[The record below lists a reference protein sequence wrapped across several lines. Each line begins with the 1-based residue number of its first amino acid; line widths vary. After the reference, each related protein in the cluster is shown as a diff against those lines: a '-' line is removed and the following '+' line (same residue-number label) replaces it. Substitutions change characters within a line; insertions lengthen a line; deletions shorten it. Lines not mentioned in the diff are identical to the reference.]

1 MLARIQEVK
10 GLLSVSQETQEA
22 ILHLGQIHTSELRIV
37 SDRLAVQG
45 GDNRETLSIVK
56 STFCAV
62 REVKDLVDRACQV
75 VVSLQVLASNSMFFR
90 GLDPTR
96 NLPLVV
102 EDALGNILEIP
113 LDLIHSWE
121 VTDLPTLMLALAY
134 TLTAADVPSPS
145 RSPI

>member
-10 GLLSVSQETQEA
+10 GLLSVNQETQDA

-37 SDRLAVQG
+37 SERLAVQG
-45 GDNRETLSIVK
+45 GNNRETLSIVK
-56 STFCAV
+56 STFSAV
-62 REVKDLVDRACQV
+62 REVKDLIDRACQV
-75 VVSLQVLASNSMFFR
+75 AVSLQVLASNSIFFR

-96 NLPLVV
+96 NLPLAA

-121 VTDLPTLMLALAY
+121 VTGLPALVFALAY
-134 TLTAADVPSPS
+134 MLTAADVPSPS